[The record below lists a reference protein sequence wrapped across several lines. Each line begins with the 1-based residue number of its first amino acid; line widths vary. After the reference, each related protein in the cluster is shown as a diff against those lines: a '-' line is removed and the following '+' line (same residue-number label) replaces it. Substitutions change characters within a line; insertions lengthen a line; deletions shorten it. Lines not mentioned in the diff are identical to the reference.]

1 MPKKKK
7 PEKPVAKIE
16 FDRFTVIAFTAIA
29 LAILVPGLVIWQ
41 RSARFERVKSAYDGI
56 KVGDARE
63 TVTVAMGEPY
73 TVGECKFAAVAHQK
87 MEEELR
93 SKCAQQYIFI
103 VLRSVYTIS
112 FDRNGSVIAKSD
124 APYR

>member
-1 MPKKKK
+1 MPKKKR
-7 PEKPVAKIE
+7 PQKPVPKIE
-16 FDRFTVIAFTAIA
+16 FNRFTVIIFAAIA
-29 LAILVPGLVIWQ
+29 LTLLVPGLVIWQ
-41 RSARFERVKSAYDGI
+41 RSARFERVKRAYDGI
-56 KVGDARE
+56 KLGDSRE
-63 TVTVAMGEPY
+63 AVTVAMGEPY
-73 TVGECKFAAVAHQK
+73 TSADCKFAPVAHQK

-93 SKCAQQYIFI
+93 SKCAQQYTFI